1 MNATV
6 EKKKIHTMLWR
17 MIGGAVFGAAM
28 TGLFLLILQP
38 RMDIDDPSQMIAIIA
53 GISYLLIG
61 LSVGIGLVAPN
72 AGSRFLNVED
82 ADELREE
89 RPKLRSGAIACA
101 LIGTFLLVLALAP
114 DGSLMTRAVAFWFAA
129 ACLVGVVIASFM
141 SRKTDELT
149 RQITLEASAGTLHV
163 ALVVLAAWAALAEFG
178 YAPLL
183 SPLGLIAGLAV
194 LELIAILAVSA
205 KKGLMTPR

>member
-6 EKKKIHTMLWR
+6 DKKKIHTMLWR
-17 MIGGAVFGAAM
+17 MIAGAVFGAAM
-28 TGLFLLILQP
+28 TAVFLLIFQP
-38 RMDIDDPSQMIAIIA
+38 RMDPGDPSHMIAIIA

-101 LIGTFLLVLALAP
+101 LIGIFLLVLALGP
-114 DGSLMTRAVAFWFAA
+114 DGGLLSRAVTFWFAA
-129 ACLVGVVIASFM
+129 ACLAGVIIASFM

-149 RQITLEASAGTLHV
+149 RQITLEASAGTLHI
-163 ALVVLAAWAALAEFG
+163 ALVVLAGWAALAELG

-183 SPLGLIAGLAV
+183 SPLGLVAGFAM
-194 LELIAILAVSA
+194 LELIAIFAVSA
-205 KKGLMTPR
+205 TKGLMTPR